1 MCAGAARPRGKGAS
15 ALARLEAYDKSLD
28 YSYAPGLFPATEC
41 LKHAQGRCLRLLL
54 SSASEGSEGAAS
66 LREAA
71 QAAGIRVEIADRALE
86 RISRKEN
93 CFAAMVYKKQEGV
106 FSGDA
111 PHIVLHHP
119 SDSGNL
125 GTILRT
131 ALGFGLVNVA
141 IIRPAVDSDDPRVT
155 RASMGA
161 AFSLNVRHFDSFEA
175 YRAEYPDRQ
184 LFPFMLTG
192 AVPLSEAV
200 ARVNGPYALVFGNEA
215 SGLPDEFARYGIST
229 LIPHSGRIDSL
240 NLAIAAGIGMYAF
253 AQNRRNLE

>member
-1 MCAGAARPRGKGAS
+1 MAK
-15 ALARLEAYDKSLD
+15 LEAYDKSLD
-28 YSYAPGLFPATEC
+28 YSYAPGIFPATEC
-41 LKHAQGRCLRLLL
+41 LKNAPKRCMRLLL
-54 SSASEGSEGAAS
+54 SSASEKSAGAQA

-71 QAAGIRVEIADRALE
+71 QAEGIRVEIADRALE
-86 RISRKEN
+86 RISKKEN

-106 FSGDA
+106 FCENA
-111 PHIVLHHP
+111 PHIVLVNP

-131 ALGFGLVNVA
+131 ALGFGLVNIA

-161 AFSLNVRHFDSFEA
+161 AFSLNVRHFDSFDD
-175 YRAEYPDRQ
+175 YRAEFPDRQ

-192 AVPLSEAV
+192 AVPLAEAV
-200 ARVNGPYALVFGNEA
+200 RKVTGEYALVFGNEA
-215 SGLPDEFARYGIST
+215 TGLPDAFAGYGVST
-229 LIPHSGRIDSL
+229 LIPHSSKIDSL

-253 AQNRRNLE
+253 QNREK

>member
-1 MCAGAARPRGKGAS
+1 MRA
-15 ALARLEAYDKSLD
+15 
-28 YSYAPGLFPATEC
+28 
-41 LKHAQGRCLRLLL
+41 
-54 SSASEGSEGAAS
+54 
-66 LREAA
+66 
-71 QAAGIRVEIADRALE
+71 EIADRALE
-86 RISRKEN
+86 RISKKEN

-106 FSGDA
+106 FEAGA
-111 PHIVLHHP
+111 PHIVLVHP

-131 ALGFGLVNVA
+131 ALGFGLTNIAV
-141 IIRPAVDSDDPRVT
+141 IRPAVDSDDPRVT

-161 AFSLNVRHFDSFEA
+161 AFSLNIRHFDSFEA
-175 YRAEYPDRQ
+175 YREEFPTRQ

-200 ARVNGPYALVFGNEA
+200 TRVRGAYALVFGNEA
-215 SGLPDEFARYGIST
+215 TGLPDAFAGYGIST

-253 AQNRRNLE
+253 ASRADERESVKKE